1 MTNAYLDAYD
11 WSVYNI
17 GVLMV
22 IALKVIEINRSRKS
36 MIPQRLRRWYSLG
49 ILAAAILTRLTFL
62 ALMFLSLCLGAPKG
76 TYVTVDWFD
85 FIPSFH

>member
-1 MTNAYLDAYD
+1 MTNAYLDYYD
-11 WSVYNI
+11 WSMYNI

-22 IALKVIEINRSRKS
+22 VALKVIGASPSRNYI
-36 MIPQRLRRWYSLG
+36 IPQWLQRWYSLG
-49 ILAAAILTRLTFL
+49 ILAAAILIRLTFL
-62 ALMFLSLCLGAPKG
+62 ALMFLSLCLGAPMG